1 MSLFSALT
9 VAVGGLNA
17 QSTAIGNISD
27 NISNAQTVGFKR
39 IDTQFETL
47 VTQSNLSTNDPGG
60 VRATPFYQN
69 ALQGNLIQSQNATS
83 LAISGNGFFNVRQ
96 PTVSAN
102 GTIAFGNE
110 DLYTRRGDFR
120 LDKNGYMVNGAGYVL
135 TGYSVDPESGQVDP
149 SVLREVQISALL
161 DNPVA
166 TTGVTYAGNLPASA
180 DDSKQFTEST
190 IQIYDGLGATHSLK
204 FQWTKGSSSDP
215 ANTWYLDITPTDGLA
230 TASIEEYGGDTSD
243 NTDNI
248 ASGASVGTQRL
259 CFTFGDG
266 SSGTTT
272 GTIASITDGNG
283 DFFTITADAAPDHL
297 ANVAFNVEF
306 PGAGAQSVSINFGK
320 YNQASGLTQFDAT
333 DLSVTS
339 LEQNGIPRGSF
350 RDLTID
356 DDGFVYLNYD
366 NGRSRTLYQIPIVQ
380 FNNPSALQR
389 IDGGAFTRTNDSG
402 TARASTPGT
411 IGAGTISSNTLEG
424 SNVDIADEFTKMI
437 QAQRVYSANARTI
450 TTTNSMLEEVINVIR

>member
-47 VTQSNLSTNDPGG
+47 VTQSNLSINDPGG

-69 ALQGNLIQSQNATS
+69 ALQGNLVQSQNATS

-96 PTVSAN
+96 PVVSAN
-102 GTIAFGNE
+102 GLVSFGNE
-110 DLYTRRGDFR
+110 DLYSRRGDFR
-120 LDKNGYMVNGAGYVL
+120 LDKNGYMVNGAGYAL
-135 TGYSVDPESGQVDP
+135 TGYTVDSAGEVDTSKVEP
-149 SVLREVQISALL
+149 IQISALL

-166 TTGVTYAGNLPASA
+166 TTSVTYAGNLPASA
-180 DDSKQFTEST
+180 DDSRQFTEST
-190 IQIYDGLGATHSLK
+190 IQIYDSLGATHSLQ
-204 FQWTKGSSSDP
+204 FQWTKGASSDP
-215 ANTWYLDITPTDGLA
+215 PNTWYLDITPTDGLA
-230 TASIEEYGGDTSD
+230 TASFEEADGDTGD
-243 NTDNI
+243 ALDDI
-248 ASGASVGTQRL
+248 AAGASVGTQRL
-259 CFTFGDG
+259 TFTFGDG
-266 SSGTTT
+266 TSGSVA
-272 GTIASITDGNG
+272 GTIESIDDGNG
-283 DFFTITADAAPDHL
+283 TFFNITADAAPDHL
-297 ANVAFNVEF
+297 ANVSFNVEF
-306 PGAGAQSVSINFGK
+306 PGAGAQTIQMNFGK
-320 YNQASGLTQFDAT
+320 YDQAAGVTQYDAT

-356 DDGFVYLNYD
+356 DEGFVYLNYD

-389 IDGGAFTRTNDSG
+389 VDGGAFTRTNDSG
-402 TARASTPGT
+402 TARFSTPGNV
-411 IGAGTISSNTLEG
+411 GAGSISSNTLEG